1 MPGYLHLC
9 IETWKKFLPE
19 YHVEILDY
27 NNLKYYLGE
36 PLFSS
41 IVCKEMKKSIQ
52 ADGIRVAMLKKYG
65 GIWMDPDTIVIGRE
79 FLDDLKN
86 TELAMFGDEMNK
98 TQHIG
103 FIYAS
108 NNSFLL
114 NEWFGQIKLKVNDYK
129 DLLSKKHN
137 KNDANWINSFNKV
150 YSWNMLGNRIIDPLL
165 KNITDKKYYSRLD
178 KYKMNVFP
186 EDKHF
191 ENIFFDNT
199 KRYRE
204 FYFKKGDIEYIIN
217 KVKKGIILLHNSW
230 TPKRYKKMTA
240 QRFIRKDI
248 RMAKLLA
255 KLVNNITL

>member
-1 MPGYLHLC
+1 MP
-9 IETWKKFLPE
+9 
-19 YHVEILDY
+19 
-27 NNLKYYLGE
+27 
-36 PLFSS
+36 
-41 IVCKEMKKSIQ
+41 KSIQ
-52 ADGIRVAMLKKYG
+52 ADGIRIAMLKKYG

-86 TELAMFGDEMNK
+86 TELAMFGDERNK
-98 TQHIG
+98 SQHIG

-108 NNSFLL
+108 NNSFLI
-114 NEWFGQIKLKVNDYK
+114 NEWFEQIKLNVYDYK
-129 DLLSKKHN
+129 EFLSKKHN
-137 KNDANWINSFNKV
+137 KNDINWINSFNKV

-186 EDKHF
+186 EDKYF
-191 ENIFFDNT
+191 ENIFLDNT

-217 KVKKGIILLHNSW
+217 EVKKGIILLHNSW
-230 TPKRYKKMTA
+230 TPKRFKKMTVK
-240 QRFIRKDI
+240 RFIRKDI
-248 RMAKLLA
+248 RMAKLLD